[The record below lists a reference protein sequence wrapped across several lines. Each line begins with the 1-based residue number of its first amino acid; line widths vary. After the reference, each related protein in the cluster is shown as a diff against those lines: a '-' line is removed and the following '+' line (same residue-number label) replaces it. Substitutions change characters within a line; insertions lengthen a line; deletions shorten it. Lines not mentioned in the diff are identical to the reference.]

1 MATSKTSPLTA
12 AAPAAPEPLPQ
23 AGGSYLRQP
32 DGSLVLQKPKVELA
46 DLVAAKAAPS
56 AQPTEPPKE

>member
-1 MATSKTSPLTA
+1 MTTSKTTTKA
-12 AAPAAPEPLPQ
+12 KPADAPEQLPQ

-46 DLVAAKAAPS
+46 DLVASKGAAA
-56 AQPTEPPKE
+56 AQPTETPQE

>member
-1 MATSKTSPLTA
+1 MATTPKKTQPDPA
-12 AAPAAPEPLPQ
+12 PPAAEPSPA

-32 DGSLVLQKPKVELA
+32 DGSLVRQKPKVELA

-56 AQPTEPPKE
+56 AQPTEPPQE